1 MSMGTFTWGVALSYP
16 SPHISRLR
24 YMNDRI
30 FVGIDGM
37 GVVIYQTPGFKTPIG
52 RIPLPGNLTTMYG
65 GGDSTLAVIEREGS
79 LSFYKVKK

>member
-1 MSMGTFTWGVALSYP
+1 
-16 SPHISRLR
+16 
-24 YMNDRI
+24 MNDRI